1 MVIVYFFLITRLSS
15 NGANESAKSI
25 KQFYQDIIWYF
36 LLHSRKSEE
45 GINKLY
51 NLLFFFFWPWEFLGQ
66 GSNLHHSS
74 DPSHCSDNTASLIHC
89 THGSTPINFRLKDGK
104 LTIGPS
110 HLIEPPIK
118 SGIAVTKS
126 LWERTRRNKNS

>member
-51 NLLFFFFWPWEFLGQ
+51 NLLFFFWPWEFLGQ